1 MQIILCLKTYIR
13 RSIRLSDFDK
23 FFCYKISFIILGDCY
38 DKKCSGHGLCQNAQ
52 CICDIGWIGRNCER
66 RNSVLMQCLP
76 DCSSHGDFDVE
87 SGKCNCHDHWT
98 GRECNIS
105 KFCSYAIINVVNYL
119 ESL

>member
-1 MQIILCLKTYIR
+1 MM
-13 RSIRLSDFDK
+13 
-23 FFCYKISFIILGDCY
+23 FCIAGDCY
-38 DKKCSGHGLCQNAQ
+38 DKKCSGHGICQNAQ

-76 DCSSHGDFDVE
+76 DCSSHGDFNVE

-105 KFCSYAIINVVNYL
+105 KFYVLSKNYY
-119 ESL
+119 

>member
-1 MQIILCLKTYIR
+1 MKNYSKFLKHKSLLNLIHW
-13 RSIRLSDFDK
+13 
-23 FFCYKISFIILGDCY
+23 CFIIFAGDCY
-38 DKKCSGHGLCQNAQ
+38 DKKCSGHGICQNAQ

-76 DCSSHGDFDVE
+76 DCSSHGDFNVE

-105 KFCSYAIINVVNYL
+105 KFYVLSKNYY
-119 ESL
+119 